1 MDLPENKSSKSKVTW
16 IVVGVAVAL
25 IVLGG
30 SIYAIIMAAM
40 PRQATESDQKQ
51 TQSREVTTEELRTG
65 LDEFN
70 TTMKQEETDRKAVQA
85 SLDDTKRIKLA
96 K

>member
-16 IVVGVAVAL
+16 IIVGVVVAL

-40 PRQATESDQKQ
+40 PRQATDADKGPVK
-51 TQSREVTTEELRTG
+51 TREITNEQLRSG

-70 TTMKQEETDRKAVQA
+70 ATMKREETDRKAAQSA
-85 SLDDTKRIKLA
+85 FDDTKRIKLSN
-96 K
+96 